1 MHLKLQEEYLTRRDV
16 QFCSVLFFF
25 FANKKVMPFLC
36 VTPSLPFTLNVST
49 ISCACPWNL
58 PRGRLQD
65 FLPKI
70 LKCVLK
76 RMAGRN
82 RFTTLHKSGGWP
94 PAWHWEF
101 PSFHF
106 WTILF
111 GFAAAWCVASKM
123 YFTEIW
129 FGQVLIFGGFL
140 ANWFHPL
147 YFAFSIVMHNYA
159 KIFVTSASQML

>member
-1 MHLKLQEEYLTRRDV
+1 MHLKLQEEYLTRKDV
-16 QFCSVLFFF
+16 QFCSVLFV
-25 FANKKVMPFLC
+25 FANKRVMPFLC

-49 ISCACPWNL
+49 ISCTCPWNL
-58 PRGRLQD
+58 PRDRLQD
-65 FLPKI
+65 DDFLRKI

-76 RMAGRN
+76 RMERLN
-82 RFTTLHKSGGWP
+82 KFTTLHKSGGWLP
-94 PAWHWEF
+94 WHWEF

-111 GFAAAWCVASKM
+111 GFAAAWCAASKM

-147 YFAFSIVMHNYA
+147 YFAFSTVIHNYA